1 MSTGRGDRI
10 FVIGEYFQVFWVVN
24 KSKEN
29 LNLLRQLGNALL
41 PLKKKK
47 KKKKVGHRLLDHH
60 STMWQHDPQ
69 TGLRLC

>member
-47 KKKKVGHRLLDHH
+47 KKK
-60 STMWQHDPQ
+60 
-69 TGLRLC
+69 